1 MPWHLPTGRRAAQ
14 NVTPRH
20 ARRARFSR
28 SPTDALVRSS
38 RAAAPAS
45 DAPQRA
51 QSAPMRST
59 GVDTGRGRQ
68 RWVVASL
75 VLALLAGCAT
85 RSGDITP
92 RATDPAAYVGWDCNR
107 LHDEIDSVQQRAAD
121 VAYAVD
127 SRVGNNMIALGLGVT
142 VFWPALLAM
151 RPDGL
156 EAEQLAELKG
166 RYEAL
171 RTVVARQNCPPPPE
185 AMAAQRQAALPV
197 ALGDRLVYEER
208 ATANAPAHQL
218 GMQVTALRRDQI
230 EFRVDLDGKPFA
242 ASWRQDLAGNPV
254 LESRAPLLGWRRL
267 LKPDLS
273 LGQVLYGDLAA
284 ADDTRTSARVRGQ
297 VVATG
302 PQTIAGRAFDVAV
315 IELFGEA
322 PVSSAG
328 PGGMEQGSTRLD
340 GVMAVDRRNGLLLRL
355 ELRSANTDFA
365 LRRRL
370 LRVESAARP

>member
-1 MPWHLPTGRRAAQ
+1 MTA
-14 NVTPRH
+14 
-20 ARRARFSR
+20 
-28 SPTDALVRSS
+28 
-38 RAAAPAS
+38 
-45 DAPQRA
+45 
-51 QSAPMRST
+51 T
-59 GVDTGRGRQ
+59 GVRNAGLPLWWQ
-68 RWVVASL
+68 PPQMAALAL
-75 VLALLAGCAT
+75 VLALLLAGCAS
-85 RSGDITP
+85 RSDLVAP
-92 RATDPAAYVGWDCNR
+92 RSTDASAYATWGCDR
-107 LHDEIDSVQQRAAD
+107 LFDEIDSVQQRAAD

-156 EAEQLAELKG
+156 EAEELAALKG
-166 RYEAL
+166 RYEAM
-171 RTVVARQNCPPPPE
+171 RSVVARQACPPPPE

-208 ATANAPAHQL
+208 ASASAPVHQL

-230 EFRVDLDGKPFA
+230 EFLVDFDGKAHAMP
-242 ASWRQDLAGNPV
+242 WRQDLVGNP
-254 LESRAPLLGWRRL
+254 LLDARAPLLGWRCL
-267 LKPDLS
+267 LKPDLA
-273 LGQVLYGDLAA
+273 LGQVLYGELAA
-284 ADDTRTSARVRGQ
+284 AEDTRPSARVRGQ

-322 PVSSAG
+322 PSQASN
-328 PGGMEQGSTRLD
+328 PGGLDQGSTRLD

-355 ELRSANTDFA
+355 ELRSANPDFA

-370 LRVESAARP
+370 LRVEPASRP